1 MPIKASTKY
10 LSGKQVRAFRVSR
23 GYTQK
28 ELGELLG
35 MSMQSVE
42 KYEVRGVP
50 KSIALAFSAIDA
62 GLVPFTPG
70 VSDFKK
76 AKKGVA
82 NNRKTPATNE
92 VTDES
97 SDCDS
102 TTEAAQH

>member
-1 MPIKASTKY
+1 MAGSKKY

-50 KSIALAFSAIDA
+50 KSIALALSAIDA

-70 VSDFKK
+70 VRDFKK

-97 SDCDS
+97 SEREDVS
-102 TTEAAQH
+102 T